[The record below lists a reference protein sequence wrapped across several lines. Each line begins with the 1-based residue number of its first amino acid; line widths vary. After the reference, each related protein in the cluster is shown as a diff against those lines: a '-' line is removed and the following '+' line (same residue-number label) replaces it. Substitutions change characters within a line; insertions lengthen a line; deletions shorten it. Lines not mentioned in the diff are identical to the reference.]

1 MYLRARE
8 GVVVDLWDEP
18 VRVRVEGVM
27 PWQYTLDPGPVD
39 ASPEEALREA
49 LREFEDRPYSCY
61 SATAWV
67 CSDNGTGG
75 RTLVFRRPGR
85 VVHVIGTS
93 KLAECFRELLRDGVD
108 SWTLHPMPATR
119 TPLEVAEPTLGHRTY
134 KLLAREGFTT
144 LEDLVAIP
152 DEALMKLRNL
162 GPKSLD
168 AIHQAVAAYSE
179 ATLVHPSE
187 ADIHAKRRE
196 HIDTALSPAHRVRNT
211 QLLELL
217 ARSSVPLEAVD
228 AILDSLEAEPVP
240 PADPMVTLLLRTA
253 REPELAALYE
263 RAHQP
268 GPEPGNPGTSREPQ

>member
-1 MYLRARE
+1 VAVSLQ
-8 GVVVDLWDEP
+8 DEP

-27 PWQYTLDPGPVD
+27 PWEYALDPGPVD
-39 ASPEEALREA
+39 ANPEEALREA

-67 CSDNGTGG
+67 RSDNSTGG

-93 KLAECFRELLRDGVD
+93 KLAECFRELLREGVAG
-108 SWTLHPMPATR
+108 WTLHPMPATQ
-119 TPLEVAEPTLGHRTY
+119 TPLEVAESTLGRRSY
-134 KLLAREGFTT
+134 KLLAREGVTT
-144 LEDLVAIP
+144 LEDLAAIP
-152 DEALMKLRNL
+152 DEALMRLRNL

-168 AIHQAVAAYSE
+168 AIHQAAAAYFE
-179 ATLVHPSE
+179 ATVAHPSE
-187 ADIHAKRRE
+187 AGTHADRRE
-196 HIDTALSPAHRVRNT
+196 HIDTALSPAHRARNT

-228 AILDSLEAEPVP
+228 IILASLEAEPVP
-240 PADPMVTLLLRTA
+240 LADPMVTLLLRTA
-253 REPELAALYE
+253 GEPELAALYE

-268 GPEPGNPGTSREPQ
+268 GPDSTTVDYASP